1 MPYPMSSSPTGRM
14 QLPPST
20 LHLRQ
25 LWLISSTPSGAKLHV
40 LRTALAAALASATA
54 VLTAAASQPTASS
67 SDPST
72 TVLLCALTVGTP
84 CPSVALPPTLRRG
97 PEPRL
102 RQAGFERSS
111 RHVGPAGGAPGGAIS
126 STRRRRAGRD
136 PGERRRRKSART
148 GGGYQ
153 ASFMMWITSSNRAR
167 PVAVLA
173 KGARFCLLLFLPSCS
188 CARTHAHSSGR

>member
-1 MPYPMSSSPTGRM
+1 MFPMAIWEAMGTPCLLFHMSSAPPYEGGDMFPMAIWKAMGTARLPYPMSSSPTGRM

-25 LWLISSTPSGAKLHV
+25 LWLISSTPSGAKLHG
-40 LRTALAAALASATA
+40 LRTALAAARASATA
-54 VLTAAASQPTASS
+54 VLTAGASQPTASS

-111 RHVGPAGGAPGGAIS
+111 RHVGPAGQGAVRSAEQHAPRGAA
-126 STRRRRAGRD
+126 STLGPA
-136 PGERRRRKSART
+136 RRK
-148 GGGYQ
+148 
-153 ASFMMWITSSNRAR
+153 RAQEEE
-167 PVAVLA
+167 
-173 KGARFCLLLFLPSCS
+173 
-188 CARTHAHSSGR
+188 